1 MTRAARSVNL
11 FGWYLLV
18 MGTALLVSPNTLLGL
33 FALGATTEVWIR
45 VVGML
50 VVILG
55 VYYRA
60 AAAAELTPFFL
71 VTVLAR
77 ASVPVFFIVFVLAGW
92 AEWPLVLFGIVD
104 GAGALW
110 TWRAL
115 QPGSGTA

>member
-1 MTRAARSVNL
+1 MSPAARSVNL

-18 MGTALLVSPNTLLGL
+18 VGTALLVSPNTLLGL

-71 VTVLAR
+71 ATVLGR
-77 ASVPVFFIVFVLAGW
+77 ASVPVFFIAFILADLG
-92 AEWPLVLFGIVD
+92 EWPLLLFGAID
-104 GAGALW
+104 AAGALW

-115 QPGSGTA
+115 QQQPGTA